1 MMKFSITIPAYKRV
15 FLHEAIA
22 SCLAQTYADFEL
34 VIVDDDSPEDLF
46 AVVKEFHDE
55 RIRYYRNEKNCGAI
69 DVVDN
74 WNKCLEYAEGD
85 YIICMGDDDRLLP
98 NYLTEYVNLMEKYPN
113 LGVYHAWTELID
125 EHSNYVDIQSP
136 RPEWESE
143 YSLLWNRWNGR
154 NKQYIGDFCFNV
166 KRLRENGGFY
176 KLPLAWS
183 SDDITAVIA
192 ARKEGIANTQ
202 CVTFQY
208 RVSLQTITNQGRYD
222 VKVKAIDMERQWYK
236 EFLQNCPNDEVDRKF
251 YLSICKMF
259 ECYFNKKIARTIGM
273 DVQQNVFRIIHWFRV
288 RKAFK
293 LSGKMLLYSLCI
305 GVKKGMLK

>member
-1 MMKFSITIPAYKRV
+1 MKFSITIPAYKRV

-46 AVVKEFHDE
+46 AVVKEFRDE

-183 SDDITAVIA
+183 ADDITAVIA

-222 VKVKAIDMERQWYK
+222 VKVKAIDIERQWYK
-236 EFLQNCPNDEVDRKF
+236 EFLQNSPNDEVDRKF

-259 ECYFNKKIARTIGM
+259 EWYFNKKIARTIGM

-288 RKAFK
+288 RKEFK